1 MEIKPEILDELIKG
15 YKNPED
21 LLGENGLLK
30 QLTKALLERAMSA
43 ELTHELGYEKHS
55 KSEKPTNNRRNGSS
69 AKSVSSKHG
78 EMEIA
83 VPRDRAGEFEP
94 QIIKKHQRR
103 FDGFDNLILS
113 LYSRGLSTREIQSHI
128 EEIYSVEVSPDLIS
142 SVTSGVQEKVRE
154 WQQRPLEAVYPIL
167 YLDALRVKIRVD
179 GRVQNRCIYLAI
191 GVNLEGKKETLGL
204 WTAENEGAKFWLGVL
219 TELQNRGVRD
229 ILIACV
235 DGLKGFPEAI
245 ESVFPQTLVQICIV
259 HQIRNSLNFVSYK
272 DRKQIAADLKPIYT
286 AATAEEA
293 LSELELFAEK
303 WDRKYPL
310 ISKSW
315 RANWVRIEP
324 MFQFPSEIRRAI
336 YTTNVI
342 ESLNMSLRKITKT
355 RAAFPSEEA
364 AFKLIW
370 LGLQNIEKK
379 WTMPIRDWR
388 LALQQFA
395 IIFEGRLPLAGL
407 EGN

>member
-21 LLGENGLLK
+21 LLGEEGLLK
-30 QLTKALLERAMSA
+30 QLTKALLERAMAA
-43 ELTHELGYEKHS
+43 ELTHELGYEKHD
-55 KSEKPTNNRRNGSS
+55 KTEKATTNRRNGSS
-69 AKSVSSKHG
+69 SKAVSSKHG
-78 EMEIA
+78 EMEIS
-83 VPRDRAGEFEP
+83 VPRDRTGDFEP

-128 EEIYSVEVSPDLIS
+128 EEIYGVEVSPDLIS
-142 SVTSGVQEKVRE
+142 TVTSAVEEKVRE
-154 WQQRPLEAVYPIL
+154 WQQRPLDEVYPIL

-179 GRVQNRCIYLAI
+179 GRVQNRCVYIAI

-204 WTAENEGAKFWLGVL
+204 WSAENEGAKFWLSVL

-229 ILIACV
+229 LLIACV

-245 ESVFPQTLVQICIV
+245 ETVFPRTLVQICIV

-272 DRKQIAADLKPIYT
+272 DRKQVAADLKPIYT
-286 AATAEEA
+286 AATSEEA
-293 LSELELFAEK
+293 LFQLELFSEK
-303 WDRKYPL
+303 WNGKYPL
-310 ISKSW
+310 IAKSW
-315 RANWVRIEP
+315 KMNWSRIEP
-324 MFQFPSEIRRAI
+324 MFQFPGEIRRAI

-355 RAAFPSEEA
+355 RAAFPSEES

-388 LALQQFA
+388 LALQQLA

>member
-1 MEIKPEILDELIKG
+1 MEIKPEILDQLIKG

-30 QLTKALLERAMSA
+30 QLTKALLERAMAA
-43 ELTHELGYEKHS
+43 ELTHELGYEKHD
-55 KSEKPTNNRRNGSS
+55 KAAEKQTTNRRNGSS
-69 AKSVSSKHG
+69 AKAVSSKHG

-94 QIIKKHQRR
+94 KIIKKHQRR
-103 FDGFDNLILS
+103 FDGFDDLILS

-128 EEIYSVEVSPDLIS
+128 EEIYGVELSPDLVS
-142 SVTSGVQEKVRE
+142 TVTSAVQEKVKE
-154 WQQRPLEAVYPIL
+154 WQSRSLEAVYPIL

-179 GRVQNRCIYLAI
+179 GRVSNRCVFIAV

-204 WTAENEGAKFWLGVL
+204 WTSETEGAKFWLSVL
-219 TELQNRGVRD
+219 TELQNRGVKD

-245 ESVFPQTLVQICIV
+245 ESVFPRTMVQICIV
-259 HQIRNSLNFVSYK
+259 HQIRNSLNFTSYK
-272 DRKQIAADLKPIYT
+272 DRKAVAADLKPIYT
-286 AATAEEA
+286 AVTAEEA
-293 LSELELFAEK
+293 IFYLEVFADK
-303 WDRKYPL
+303 WDARYPL

-315 RANWVRIEP
+315 RANWLRIEP
-324 MFQFPSEIRRAI
+324 MFQFPAEIRRVI

-355 RAAFPSEEA
+355 RLAFPTEES

-388 LALQQFA
+388 LALQQLA
-395 IIFEGRLPLAGL
+395 IIFDGRLPLLGL
-407 EGN
+407 EN